1 MRDKGYEILYC
12 TDDVD
17 EFALRVLHD
26 SDGKEFRSVSS
37 GDLGFEAEEKDE
49 EKKLQEENK
58 ELFGFMTEALDGKV
72 KEVRLSKRLK
82 THPVCLASGGDLSL
96 EMEKVLNAMP
106 TDNKVQ
112 ADRILEINESH
123 PIFGTLVSLYDSDKD
138 KLREYAQLLYTQALL
153 IEGLPID
160 DPAAFSSQI
169 CDLMASR

>member
-1 MRDKGYEILYC
+1 
-12 TDDVD
+12 
-17 EFALRVLHD
+17 
-26 SDGKEFRSVSS
+26 
-37 GDLGFEAEEKDE
+37 
-49 EKKLQEENK
+49 
-58 ELFGFMTEALDGKV
+58 
-72 KEVRLSKRLK
+72 
-82 THPVCLASGGDLSL
+82 
-96 EMEKVLNAMP
+96 MP